1 MRRQNTYKDK
11 NLITNA
17 YIHTCTYKLGNWSKS
32 TNYKLAVRMD
42 LFIKVENAKWT
53 NFDSTSY
60 NFFYGLEIV
69 YTD

>member
-1 MRRQNTYKDK
+1 MPEHLQRQKFNNKC
-11 NLITNA
+11 
-17 YIHTCTYKLGNWSKS
+17 IHTYMYIYKLGNWGKS

-60 NFFYGLEIV
+60 NFFLWFGNSIH
-69 YTD
+69 